1 MKTYFSQKI
10 SALKEKLTP
19 FLLKQK
25 KELIRNKNIVVQL
38 VKRGVKLQYRNSAIG
53 VIWTILNPLLNMFV
67 MYIVFGTIL
76 DYNDDKTY
84 LLYLLCGNIIFNT
97 MRAATSQSL
106 PSLVYNRGL
115 LTKNKIAYSV
125 FPLATNLT
133 AIVNFIFSFVALI
146 IVMLIVSIQVP
157 VFSRM
162 VWLTIPMLP
171 ALFLFNYGVSLILS
185 ALYVFFRDVMHFYN
199 VFLTLWMYFTPIF
212 YKIGS
217 LGSLWQE
224 IVMKLVM
231 KLNPMAHYIE
241 YFRNIIYRVKTGT
254 LHEAAVDTSL
264 LSLYAIG
271 LSFAVIGSLIFSLTK
286 RKFIFSI

>member
-1 MKTYFSQKI
+1 MRTYFSQKI

-133 AIVNFIFSFVALI
+133 AIVNFVFSFVALI

>member
-1 MKTYFSQKI
+1 MKFFNSQNFSAIKQKV
-10 SALKEKLTP
+10 TP
-19 FLLKQK
+19 FLAKQK
-25 KELIRNKNIVVQL
+25 KELIRNKNIVIQL

-115 LTKNKIAYSV
+115 LTKNKIAYEV
-125 FPLATNLT
+125 FPLSTNLI
-133 AIVNFIFSFVALI
+133 AIVNFLFSFIALI
-146 IVMLIVSIQVP
+146 IVMLIVSIRVP

-185 ALYVFFRDVMHFYN
+185 ALYVFFRDVMHF
-199 VFLTLWMYFTPIF
+199 
-212 YKIGS
+212 
-217 LGSLWQE
+217 
-224 IVMKLVM
+224 
-231 KLNPMAHYIE
+231 
-241 YFRNIIYRVKTGT
+241 
-254 LHEAAVDTSL
+254 
-264 LSLYAIG
+264 
-271 LSFAVIGSLIFSLTK
+271 
-286 RKFIFSI
+286 

>member
-1 MKTYFSQKI
+1 MKTYFSQKF

-25 KELIRNKNIVVQL
+25 KELIRNKNIVIQL

-125 FPLATNLT
+125 FPLATNLS
-133 AIVNFIFSFVALI
+133 AIVNFVFSFVALI

>member
-1 MKTYFSQKI
+1 MKTYFSQKF

-133 AIVNFIFSFVALI
+133 AIVNFVFSFVALI

>member
-133 AIVNFIFSFVALI
+133 AIVNFVFSFVALI

>member
-133 AIVNFIFSFVALI
+133 AIVNFVFSFVALI
-146 IVMLIVSIQVP
+146 IVMLIVSTQVP

-286 RKFIFSI
+286 RTFIFSI